1 MWRRI
6 IIYHI
11 LYYIIYIEYYIL
23 KSERP
28 GGGTDLCGGG
38 SLLHLWEDS
47 AQQGE
52 VKNGFV
58 QYSSESLKIWD
69 WLKMVIRSP
78 N

>member
-1 MWRRI
+1 MKGLEAALTCVGEDH
-6 IIYHI
+6 YI
-11 LYYIIYIEYYIL
+11 LYINYIIYIRYYTL

-38 SLLHLWEDS
+38 SLLHPWEDS

-58 QYSSESLKIWD
+58 
-69 WLKMVIRSP
+69 
-78 N
+78 